1 MALVS
6 GFDCPTFDSCNAQD
20 NETQNWSTWRFFA
33 LSLVLPLGWT
43 SGANAS
49 KNCWPWTSN
58 VCNGSNGFK
67 SWEMNPKYN
76 MDVNPKY
83 NLNANPKYNLNVNP
97 KYNLNANPKY
107 NPFAKPCD
115 LGIGKKCP

>member
-1 MALVS
+1 MKLRVGLVGAFLALTLLIS
-6 GFDCPTFDSCNAQD
+6 I
-20 NETQNWSTWRFFA
+20 
-33 LSLVLPLGWT
+33 GWT

-76 MDVNPKY
+76 WEVNPKY
-83 NLNANPKYNLNVNP
+83 NWEANPKYNWEVNP
-97 KYNLNANPKY
+97 KFNFNANPKF

-115 LGIGKKCP
+115 LGIGKKKCP